1 MNKQA
6 PLPDDEIRFLR
17 ALLPEQQKTR
27 LKALWEIGWS
37 LSTLANS
44 VDPARPKST
53 MHFWVRNAPTTE
65 HRRALPPAP
74 PSSLTTATPTKSAPR
89 LRTISP
95 GVPPDLKPKI
105 RALSELSRRYRAKTR
120 QDSAIALA
128 NQELTILA
136 KSLRDRGVPTA
147 AIAQAAGVTYRAMAK
162 RLSQ

>member
-1 MNKQA
+1 VNKQA

-17 ALLPEQQKTR
+17 ALSPEQQKTR

-44 VDPARPKST
+44 VDPVRPKST

-65 HRRALPPAP
+65 HRRSLPPAP

-128 NQELTILA
+128 NQELTVLA